1 MKSDNNSKWRNRLI
15 RSDYRLR
22 WGILIGVTILF
33 TLILYPSLVTQKHS
47 YNLGD
52 VAERDIKAPIDF
64 LIEDKE
70 ATEAKR
76 LQAIEEIQTVYDH
89 NTILSSKL
97 SVQVESAFD
106 DLRVLFEPKE
116 EPVESAADPALP
128 IPAPPSEEKPS
139 VSQQVQQMKDV
150 FEEKVGIPVSNG
162 AYRILEAEE
171 FSTQISDLIT
181 RILTEVL
188 DNGVVAN
195 KDILLN
201 KLDKGIVL
209 RDINTKEES
218 TVYSLKR
225 FYGIDQAKTMVTIV
239 GQPPL
244 KDVSY
249 TVRNL
254 VVDFVQLLIQ
264 PNITLNISETEERK
278 EQAAD
283 RIKPILYKIKAGEM
297 LLREG
302 ERVTPVNLLKL
313 KSLQTQTIKGNLFP
327 RIFGAAMI
335 MLCLLVTTYILNI
348 NQSSLSDPNPNKN
361 LLFMASVLILFFFLA
376 RLSASFAASLTQS
389 APFLIPASS
398 IAYGLPLAAGAMIIC
413 MFMGLN
419 TALPFALVI
428 AAGATV
434 IFENRFDLFLYF
446 FLSSAMATYWMQ
458 HCRERKVF
466 IKAGAKLGLLNLV
479 LAVVLDLYIAD
490 SSGVKIMWDATFAFL
505 GGIGAGIVA
514 AGLTPLFEI
523 SFDYMTDIKLLEL
536 ANLDRPVL
544 RRLMLEAPGTY
555 HHSVIVG
562 TMVEAA
568 GSEIRANPLLAK
580 VCGYYHDIGKVN
592 KPLYFIEN
600 QPNGVNKHDK
610 LAPSMSKHIL
620 ISHVKDGVEM
630 GKENKLGQVI
640 LDTIRQHH
648 GTSVISYFFEKAR
661 KLQNRESVTED
672 DYRYPGPRPQTK
684 EAGLVLLSDVVEAS
698 SRTLDNPTPS
708 RIQGHVLRMMDKVFA
723 EGQLDD
729 CELTLKDLHAIA
741 KSYIKILNG
750 IHHHRIEYSENTPI
764 ENENGKNGSSDRKQ
778 AAQIQRIPGTD
789 SRKGKSHLKRL
800 GLS

>member
-1 MKSDNNSKWRNRLI
+1 MNIDNHSTSGNRLL
-15 RSDYRLR
+15 RSVYQLR
-22 WGILIGVTILF
+22 WGVLIGVTILF
-33 TLILYPSLVTQKHS
+33 MLILYPSLMTQKHS
-47 YNLGD
+47 YTLGD

-76 LQAIEEIQTVYDH
+76 LLAVQEVRTVYDH

-106 DLRVLFEPKE
+106 DIRVLFEPKE
-116 EPVESAADPALP
+116 EPAESSTGTEQKASL
-128 IPAPPSEEKPS
+128 
-139 VSQQVQQMKDV
+139 SQQILQMKTV
-150 FEEKVGIPVSNG
+150 FEEKIGIPVSNG
-162 AYRILEAEE
+162 AYRILEREE
-171 FSTQISDLIT
+171 FSTQVSDLIT
-181 RILTEVL
+181 MILIEVL

-195 KDILLN
+195 KDILLD

-209 RDINTKEES
+209 RDIGTKKERI
-218 TVYSLKR
+218 VFSLR
-225 FYGIDQAKTMVTIV
+225 QFYGIDQAKTMVTVV

-244 KDVSY
+244 KNVSY

-264 PNITLNISETEERK
+264 PNITLNTSETEERK
-278 EQAAD
+278 KQAGD
-283 RIKPILYKIKAGEM
+283 LIKPILYKIKAGEM

-302 ERVTPVNLLKL
+302 ERVTSINLLKL
-313 KSLQTQTIKGNLFP
+313 KSLQAQTIKGNLLP
-327 RIFGAAMI
+327 KTFGAAMI
-335 MLCLLVTTYILNI
+335 ILCLLITIYTLNVSQ
-348 NQSSLSDPNPNKN
+348 NSFFNGNPNKN
-361 LLFMASVLILFFFLA
+361 LLFIASVLILFFFLA
-376 RLSASFAASLTQS
+376 RLSASLAASLPQNT
-389 APFLIPASS
+389 PFLIPASS
-398 IAYGLPLAAGAMIIC
+398 IVYGSPLAAGAMIIC
-413 MFMGLN
+413 MFMGLRM
-419 TALPFALVI
+419 ALPFALVI
-428 AAGATV
+428 AIGTTV
-434 IFENRFDLFLYF
+434 IFKNRFDLFLYF
-446 FLSSAMATYWMQ
+446 FLSSAMAAYWMQ

-479 LAVVLDLYIAD
+479 LAVVLDLYVADTFGINIA
-490 SSGVKIMWDATFAFL
+490 WDAAFAFL

-536 ANLDRPVL
+536 ANLDQPIL

-568 GSEIRANPLLAK
+568 ASEIDANPLLAK
-580 VCGYYHDIGKVN
+580 VCGYYHDIGKIN

-600 QPNGVNKHDK
+600 QRNGLNKHDK

-640 LDTIRQHH
+640 LDTIGQHH
-648 GTSVISYFFEKAR
+648 GTSVISYFFEKA
-661 KLQNRESVTED
+661 KKKQNREAIVED
-672 DYRYPGPRPQTK
+672 DYRYPGPKPQTK
-684 EAGLVLLSDVVEAS
+684 EAGLVLLADVVEAS

-708 RIQGHVLRMMDKVFA
+708 RIQGHVSRMIDKAFS

-729 CELTLKDLHAIA
+729 CELTLKDLNAIA
-741 KSYIKILNG
+741 RSYIKILNG
-750 IHHHRIEYSENTPI
+750 IHHHRVEYPEDQLTK
-764 ENENGKNGSSDRKQ
+764 NGSKHNGSSDREQ
-778 AAQIQRIPGTD
+778 AARIQLVPEPDT
-789 SRKGKSHLKRL
+789 RKGQNYFKRL